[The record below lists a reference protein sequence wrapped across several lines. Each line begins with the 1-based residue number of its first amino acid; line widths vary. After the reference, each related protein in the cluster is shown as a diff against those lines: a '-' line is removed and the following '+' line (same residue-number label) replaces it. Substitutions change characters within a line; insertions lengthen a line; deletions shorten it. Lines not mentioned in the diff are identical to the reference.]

1 MENEKFWIV
10 ETCKNV
16 LEMAK
21 SDPSFLD
28 SGVSVDRC
36 GILNTA
42 HKVLSGVHCRVNQQK
57 IWFQK
62 SKTN

>member
-1 MENEKFWIV
+1 VENEKCWIV

-28 SGVSVDRC
+28 SGVSVDEVWYFEYSPQ
-36 GILNTA
+36 T
-42 HKVLSGVHCRVNQQK
+42 
-57 IWFQK
+57 
-62 SKTN
+62 